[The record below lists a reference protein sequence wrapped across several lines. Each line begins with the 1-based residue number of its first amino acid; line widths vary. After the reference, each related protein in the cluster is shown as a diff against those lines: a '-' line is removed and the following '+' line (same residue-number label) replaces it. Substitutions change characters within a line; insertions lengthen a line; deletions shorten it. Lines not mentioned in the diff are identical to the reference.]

1 MADLSA
7 KAKALIDEPNLAFLA
22 TLNADGSPHLTPVWI
37 DREDGTVLVN
47 TAEGRTKD
55 RNMRRD
61 GRVAISIVDREDDY
75 RKVDVRGRVVD
86 VVEGDDAERHI
97 DKLARKYVGEETY
110 PWRKPTERRV
120 VFKIRPDR
128 VHEGG

>member
-22 TLNADGSPHLTPVWI
+22 TLNADGSPQLTPVWI

-47 TAEGRTKD
+47 TAVGRMKD

-61 GRVAISIVDREDDY
+61 GRVAVSIVDREDDY
-75 RKVDVRGRVVD
+75 RKLDVRGRVVD

-97 DKLARKYVGEETY
+97 DELARKYLGEQTY
-110 PWRKPTERRV
+110 PWRKATERRV
-120 VFKIRPDR
+120 VFRIRPDR
-128 VHEGG
+128 VHEAG